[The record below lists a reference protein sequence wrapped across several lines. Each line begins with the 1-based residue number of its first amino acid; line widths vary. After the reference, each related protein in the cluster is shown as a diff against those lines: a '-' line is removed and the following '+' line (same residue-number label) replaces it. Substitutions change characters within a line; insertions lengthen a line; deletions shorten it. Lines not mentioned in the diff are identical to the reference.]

1 MYLYLRGMY
10 GKCFGKKYETDYTK
24 RMFLLIKILFLFK
37 QMDSRL
43 ETKERIVSWQR
54 KRMET
59 VTHLQDAQS

>member
-1 MYLYLRGMY
+1 MYSYLRGMY

-24 RMFLLIKILFLFK
+24 RMFLLIEVLSLFK

-43 ETKERIVSWQR
+43 ETKERIVSWQI

-59 VTHLQDAQS
+59 VTHLQDAQL

>member
-1 MYLYLRGMY
+1 MYSYLRGMY
-10 GKCFGKKYETDYTK
+10 GKCFGKKYGADYAK
-24 RMFLLIKILFLFK
+24 RMFLLIKILFLIK

-59 VTHLQDAQS
+59 VTHLQDAQL

>member
-1 MYLYLRGMY
+1 MY
-10 GKCFGKKYETDYTK
+10 GKCFGKKYGTDYTK
-24 RMFLLIKILFLFK
+24 RMFLLIEVLSLFK

-59 VTHLQDAQS
+59 VTHLQDAQL

>member
-1 MYLYLRGMY
+1 MY
-10 GKCFGKKYETDYTK
+10 GKYFGKKYGTDYTK
-24 RMFLLIKILFLFK
+24 RMFLLIEVLSLFK

-59 VTHLQDAQS
+59 VTHLQDAQL

>member
-1 MYLYLRGMY
+1 MY

-24 RMFLLIKILFLFK
+24 RMFLLIEVLSLFK

-43 ETKERIVSWQR
+43 ETKERIVSWQI

-59 VTHLQDAQS
+59 VTHLQDAQL